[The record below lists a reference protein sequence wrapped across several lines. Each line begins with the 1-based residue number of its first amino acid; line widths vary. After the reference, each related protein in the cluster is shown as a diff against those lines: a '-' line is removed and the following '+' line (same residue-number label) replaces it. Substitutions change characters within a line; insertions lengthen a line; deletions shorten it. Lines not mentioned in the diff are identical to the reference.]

1 MRPACNWNSA
11 CGLNSDGFCTFGG
24 DCRWSS
30 SKLEESA
37 PSTDVQQLK
46 QAIAL
51 VRKHALT
58 FASTS
63 LYNTLD
69 SALVMVEQHARI

>member
-1 MRPACNWNSA
+1 MGFMAAKKCCNGCEIAQACSHAYTTKPPCVVEN
-11 CGLNSDGFCTFGG
+11 F
-24 DCRWSS
+24 
-30 SKLEESA
+30 
-37 PSTDVQQLK
+37 TDAQQLK

-58 FASTS
+58 FASTQ

-69 SALVMVEQHARI
+69 GALVMVEQHACV